1 MGVSVLRSTKILVSF
16 ALVGIVGLVPSPAA
30 AVVPTVTNTG
40 EVGVSG
46 SGGVNSVTFRLG
58 SLSCNPE
65 GSGSCTG
72 GASGAYTGDLN
83 GGSASEIIWR
93 YRVGADGV
101 WQQVTKDCLRT
112 PEGSLS
118 TWCGSNWH
126 YSSLVLTDLTAGVPV
141 YAQPALKN
149 SDGQSIWLNASS
161 SSGMPASA
169 TPIADSVVSHIWSAN
184 KNPTRRANSGMSG
197 DVHEFKAAD
206 ISTSVSGVFSKYE
219 WDFDNDG
226 TFEISST
233 SNTIHTKTWDV
244 IGTYTVTL
252 RLTSQGGETDTDTR
266 TFEIYKKPPAGEV
279 GISIL
284 EGAAYT
290 NNKVAKLKLVWPEYA
305 VEARV
310 SNDGGFSSSKTKTI
324 ALGESIDW
332 ELDDSVAGI
341 FTKVVYVRF
350 NGDVDTTKTYSDDI
364 ILDTTAPTI
373 ESSTAQANGES
384 LALSLKASDDITGVD
399 KVQIKT
405 ESATVTQNY
414 SSLLS
419 VPASDLGLIVTSS
432 SVKKMS
438 SGAIQVRISD
448 KAGNWTRW
456 RSLTVAGLKSDS
468 SAASTSNGAPV
479 VGSQPASSSGGAGV
493 AGSEP
498 TGVSAG
504 PAVAGSKP
512 VLAVGSNAQLSAL
525 AANAKLAVA
534 KGSRITVLVA
544 KTSRKTCRPL
554 GNVLVGLKSGTC
566 RVTITVKPKN
576 GRAVS
581 KTLTL
586 KL

>member
-16 ALVGIVGLVPSPAA
+16 ALVGIVGLVPSPVAA
-30 AVVPTVTNTG
+30 MAPTVTNTG

-46 SGGVNSVTFRLG
+46 SGGLYSATFRLG

-72 GASGAYTGDLN
+72 SASGAYTGDLN

-93 YRVGADGV
+93 YRIGADGV
-101 WQQVTKDCLRT
+101 WQQVSKDCLRT
-112 PEGSLS
+112 PVSSLS

-126 YSSLVLTDLTAGVPV
+126 YSSLVLTDLTPGVPV

-149 SDGQSIWLNASS
+149 SDGQSIWLNTSS
-161 SSGMPASA
+161 SSGLPASA

-184 KNPTRRANSGMSG
+184 KNPARRANSGMSG

-266 TFEIYKKPPAGEV
+266 TFEIYKKPPAGEA

-324 ALGESIDW
+324 ALGESVDW
-332 ELDDSVAGI
+332 ELDDSVTGI

-364 ILDTTAPTI
+364 ILDTAAPTI
-373 ESSTAQANGES
+373 EASTAQAAGAAV
-384 LALSLKASDDITGVD
+384 ALSLRATDDMTGVD
-399 KVQIKT
+399 DVQIKT
-405 ESATVTQNY
+405 VSTTVTKAY
-414 SSLLS
+414 ASSFS
-419 VPASDLGLIVTSS
+419 VLASDLGLVVTSS

-438 SGAIQVRISD
+438 SATIRVRISD
-448 KAGNWTRW
+448 KAGNWTDW
-456 RSLTVAGLKSDS
+456 ESLTITELDS
-468 SAASTSNGAPV
+468 ESTTATGTPNGATAAES
-479 VGSQPASSSGGAGV
+479 GPAGA
-493 AGSEP
+493 
-498 TGVSAG
+498 SAG
-504 PAVAGSKP
+504 PATAESTA
-512 VLAVGSNAQLSAL
+512 VLAVGSNARPSTL
-525 AANAKLAVA
+525 AATANLAVA
-534 KGSRITVLVA
+534 KGSRITVVVA
-544 KTSRKTCRPL
+544 KTSLKTCRPM
-554 GNVLVGLKSGTC
+554 GNVLVGLKSGKC
-566 RVTITVKPKN
+566 RVTVTVKLKS